1 VTPHRRFTARL
12 YALTTAEGGRH
23 TPFLANYRPQFYF
36 RTTDVAGSVELGEAT
51 MVMPGD
57 TIDLTVEL
65 GKPIAMDVG
74 LGFAVREGG
83 RTVAAGTVTALL
95 D

>member
-1 VTPHRRFTARL
+1 MTVAQTVS
-12 YALTTAEGGRH
+12 GG
-23 TPFLANYRPQFYF
+23 P
-36 RTTDVAGSVELGEAT
+36 GT

-57 TIDLTVEL
+57 TVELTVEL
-65 GKPIAMDVG
+65 GKPVAMDVG

-83 RTVAAGTVTALL
+83 RTVAAGTVTELL